1 MMIDR
6 DSTFVRAISIVDA
19 VARRRLV
26 AIAVALAVVASAPVA
41 LGETPQ
47 RAADAKLARALAQLV
62 SMPGGPPGAIA
73 VVQRGNTVKVF
84 SAGVA
89 ELGAKRRPSLNDHV
103 RLASMSK
110 AYSGAAALSLVS
122 QGRLSLDD
130 TIAQRLPR
138 LPTAWGNVTLRQ
150 LLNHTSGLPD
160 FVSSEAA
167 QQAIAASLTVPPRPD
182 QLLDFVK
189 DEPLKFAPGS
199 KYTYSNSDN
208 VAVGLM
214 VAAVSGTTYEQ
225 QLQEQIFGPLGLT
238 RTSLPVGPV
247 LPTPFV
253 RGYDVPASGPPE
265 DLSEVMAAGWAWA
278 SGGMVS
284 TPTEV
289 NRFIRG
295 YVGGKLFDTPAQN
308 AQREVIPGGGSE
320 PPGPGVNAAGLGIFR
335 YTTRCGT
342 VFGHTGNVF
351 GYTDFMSASP
361 DGTHS
366 AVVTASEQLRPN
378 LNGKVFAAFRR
389 AEVLAVCAA
398 LAGR

>member
-1 MMIDR
+1 MIDR
-6 DSTFVRAISIVDA
+6 DSTFVRAISKVDA
-19 VARRRLV
+19 VARHRLV

-47 RAADAKLARALAQLV
+47 RAADAKLARALARLV

-214 VAAVSGTTYEQ
+214 VAAVSRTTYEQ

-238 RTSLPVGPV
+238 RTSLAGRPGPADAV
-247 LPTPFV
+247 RPRLRRPCIGPT
-253 RGYDVPASGPPE
+253 
-265 DLSEVMAAGWAWA
+265 
-278 SGGMVS
+278 
-284 TPTEV
+284 
-289 NRFIRG
+289 
-295 YVGGKLFDTPAQN
+295 
-308 AQREVIPGGGSE
+308 GGSE
-320 PPGPGVNAAGLGIFR
+320 RGDGCRLGVGLGRDGVYSDRGQPVHPRLRRRQALRHSDAERAAGGHSWRRLG
-335 YTTRCGT
+335 
-342 VFGHTGNVF
+342 
-351 GYTDFMSASP
+351 A
-361 DGTHS
+361 
-366 AVVTASEQLRPN
+366 ARP
-378 LNGKVFAAFRR
+378 GS
-389 AEVLAVCAA
+389 
-398 LAGR
+398 

>member
-1 MMIDR
+1 MIDR
-6 DSTFVRAISIVDA
+6 DSTFVRAISKVDA
-19 VARRRLV
+19 VARHRLV

-47 RAADAKLARALAQLV
+47 RAADAKLARALARLV

-138 LPTAWGNVTLRQ
+138 LPRAWGNVTLRQ

-253 RGYDVPASGPPE
+253 RGCDVPALGPPE

-295 YVGGKLFDTPAQN
+295 YVGGKLFDTPTQN
-308 AQREVIPGGGSE
+308 AQREVIPRGGSE

-342 VFGHTGNVF
+342 LFGHTGNVF

-361 DGTHS
+361 DGTRS
-366 AVVTASEQLRPN
+366 AVVTASEQLRPD

-398 LAGR
+398 LGGR